1 MTVHQQGAAGRQRA
15 AWQTLD
21 SGQLLLISSVSL
33 LIVVAITQVAAVG
46 LDHARVAVVFG
57 ALIAVGELVRME
69 MPGGREV
76 APIGTAAALGYALLV
91 GVGNERVMHSPLQV
105 VTVTAVGMAIGCLPH
120 IAVGRSPRIDAMARR
135 LLSVAIVA
143 FCFRPIADS
152 WLHDMWGVML
162 AAMAAL
168 VICSCVLDVTI
179 ASMIRAETVRI
190 RFGIALVD
198 EVRAKLRLCAAT
210 GATGML
216 IAVSTSTMGLT
227 ALVVFTA
234 PILVAQVA
242 FRKYAVVHATYLQTV
257 RALSR
262 VAEVGGYVETG
273 HARRVARLS
282 IGMGRELGEAEPEL
296 LELEYAALMHDIG
309 QLSLRDPIPGGAT
322 VLASPAEQRRIAE
335 LGADVIKQTGVLD
348 RVAEIVR
355 RQCDPYRVAVDAHT
369 APPLASRII
378 KVANAYDDLVGDS
391 TDRDRSAAVLERL
404 RLDSTSEY
412 DPAVVEALGRV
423 VDRAAP
429 IDY

>member
-1 MTVHQQGAAGRQRA
+1 MTVHQEGAAGRQRA

-33 LIVVAITQVAAVG
+33 LVIVAITQVTAAG

-91 GVGNERVMHSPLQV
+91 NVGDVRVMQSPLQV
-105 VTVTAVGMAIGCLPH
+105 VTVTAVGMIIGSLPH
-120 IAVGRSPRIDAMARR
+120 VAVGRSPRIDAMARR
-135 LLSVAIVA
+135 LLSVSVVA

-152 WLHDMWGVML
+152 GLHTMWGVML

-168 VICSCVLDVTI
+168 VILSCALDMTI
-179 ASMIRAETVRI
+179 AAMIRAETVRI

-198 EVRAKLRLCAAT
+198 EGRAKLRLCAAT

-234 PILVAQVA
+234 PILVAQFA
-242 FRKYAVVHATYLQTV
+242 FRKYAVVHSTYLQTV

-355 RQCDPYRVAVDAHT
+355 RQCDPYRVARDAPS

-429 IDY
+429 IGY

>member
-1 MTVHQQGAAGRQRA
+1 MTVHQQGATGRQRA

-76 APIGTAAALGYALLV
+76 APIGSAAALSYALLV
-91 GVGNERVMHSPLQV
+91 GVGKERVLHSPLQV
-105 VTVTAVGMAIGCLPH
+105 VTVTAVGMAIGSLPH
-120 IAVGRSPRIDAMARR
+120 IAVGRSPSIDAMARR
-135 LLSVAIVA
+135 LLSVAVVA

-168 VICSCVLDVTI
+168 VICSCTIDVTI
-179 ASMIRAETVRI
+179 AAMIRAEMVRI

-355 RQCDPYRVAVDAHT
+355 RQCDPYRVAREAHT

-429 IDY
+429 VDY

>member
-21 SGQLLLISSVSL
+21 SGQLLLISSVAL

-76 APIGTAAALGYALLV
+76 APIGTAAAIGYALLV
-91 GVGNERVMHSPLQV
+91 GVGQVRVMHSPLQV

-135 LLSVAIVA
+135 LLSVSIVA
-143 FCFRPIADS
+143 FCFRPIANS
-152 WLHDMWGVML
+152 WLHDMWGVTL

-168 VICSCVLDVTI
+168 VICSCVLDVVI
-179 ASMIRAETVRI
+179 AAMIRAETVRI

-355 RQCDPYRVAVDAHT
+355 RQCDPYRVAADAHT

-429 IDY
+429 IEY

>member
-1 MTVHQQGAAGRQRA
+1 MAVQQQGATGRRRA

-21 SGQLLLISSVSL
+21 SGQLLLISSVAL
-33 LIVVAITQVAAVG
+33 LVVVAVTQVTAVG
-46 LDHARVAVVFG
+46 LDHASAAVVFG
-57 ALIAVGELVRME
+57 ALIAIGELARME

-76 APIGTAAALGYALLV
+76 APIASAAGLGYALLV
-91 GVGNERVMHSPLQV
+91 GVGDDGVTYSALQV
-105 VTVTAVGMAIGCLPH
+105 VTVAAVGMLIGSLPH
-120 IAVGRSPRIDAMARR
+120 IAVGRSPHIDAMARR
-135 LLSVAIVA
+135 LASVSLVA
-143 FCFRPIADS
+143 FCFRPVAAS
-152 WLHDMWGVML
+152 GLHDVWGAML
-162 AAMAAL
+162 AIMAVLAML
-168 VICSCVLDVTI
+168 SCAVDVTI
-179 ASMIRAETVRI
+179 AAVIRSETVRI
-190 RFGIALVD
+190 RLGIALLD
-198 EVRAKLRLCAAT
+198 EARAKMRLCAAT

-216 IAVSTSTMGLT
+216 IAVSTSTMGLA

-242 FRKYAVVHATYLQTV
+242 FRKYATVHATYLQTV

-273 HARRVARLS
+273 HARRVAQLS
-282 IGMGRELGEAEPEL
+282 IGMGRELGQAEPEL

-355 RQCDPYRVAVDAHT
+355 RQCDPYRVGVGKNT

-391 TDRDRSAAVLERL
+391 TDRDRAAAVLERL

-423 VDRAAP
+423 VDRATP
-429 IDY
+429 VDF